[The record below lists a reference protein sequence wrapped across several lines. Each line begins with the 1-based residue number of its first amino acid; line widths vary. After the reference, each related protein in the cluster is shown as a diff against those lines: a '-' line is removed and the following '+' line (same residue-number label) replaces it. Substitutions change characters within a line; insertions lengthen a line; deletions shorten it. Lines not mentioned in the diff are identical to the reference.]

1 MGGHRATDSS
11 AASRVVGKPVR
22 FEAEAEHELD
32 EAAQRYEE
40 QRTGLGQRFLREIA
54 VTTARVRQFPGAGAQ
69 VKHVPPELGTRHAP
83 VKDFPYLVVY
93 LEKGNEIRVLAIAHY
108 RRRPGYWLDR

>member
-1 MGGHRATDSS
+1 M
-11 AASRVVGKPVR
+11 ASPVR

-40 QRTGLGQRFLREIA
+40 QRSGLGQRFLQEVT
-54 VTTARVRQFPGAGAQ
+54 VTTERVRQFPRAGAP
-69 VKHVPPELGTRHAP
+69 VKYVPAELGVRHAP
-83 VKDFPYLVVY
+83 VKGFPYHVVY
-93 LEKGNEIRVLAIAHY
+93 LEKRNEIRVLAIAHY